1 MPYVQA
7 RSRTLPSF
15 SPLPQGRGRVRLH
28 VGYLGIP
35 AIFQLVC
42 HSFLSIK
49 FSFSGYSR
57 LVEVRSCRSD
67 RRETG
72 TQIGL
77 IGKTENC
84 IGYQSRKPVS
94 IFCENRKPNAKK
106 RKIRK
111 PQWPPNRKNEVFWHK
126 NRKTDLKRSQNCK
139 TENPKSP
146 LWTTLAN

>member
-49 FSFSGYSR
+49 FAFSGYSR
-57 LVEVRSCRSD
+57 LVEARSCRSD

-94 IFCENRKPNAKK
+94 IFSENRKPNAKK
-106 RKIRK
+106 
-111 PQWPPNRKNEVFWHK
+111 
-126 NRKTDLKRSQNCK
+126 
-139 TENPKSP
+139 TENPQTAM
-146 LWTTLAN
+146 TTKPKKRSFLAQKPKNRSKT

>member
-15 SPLPQGRGRVRLH
+15 PPPPPQGRGRVRLH

-49 FSFSGYSR
+49 FAFSGYSR
-57 LVEVRSCRSD
+57 LVEARSCRSD

-94 IFCENRKPNAKK
+94 IFCKNRKPNAKK
-106 RKIRK
+106 
-111 PQWPPNRKNEVFWHK
+111 
-126 NRKTDLKRSQNCK
+126 
-139 TENPKSP
+139 TENPQTAM
-146 LWTTLAN
+146 TTKPKKRSFLAQKPKNRSKT

>member
-15 SPLPQGRGRVRLH
+15 PPLPQGRGRVRLH

-49 FSFSGYSR
+49 FAFSGYSR
-57 LVEVRSCRSD
+57 LVEALSCRSD

-106 RKIRK
+106 
-111 PQWPPNRKNEVFWHK
+111 
-126 NRKTDLKRSQNCK
+126 
-139 TENPKSP
+139 TENPQTVM
-146 LWTTLAN
+146 TTKPKKRSFLAQKPKNRSKT

>member
-1 MPYVQA
+1 MIRAQPCPTCRRVA
-7 RSRTLPSF
+7 VPSLLPP
-15 SPLPQGRGRVRLH
+15 PLPQGRGRVRLH

-49 FSFSGYSR
+49 FAFSGYSR
-57 LVEVRSCRSD
+57 LVEARSCRSD

-106 RKIRK
+106 
-111 PQWPPNRKNEVFWHK
+111 
-126 NRKTDLKRSQNCK
+126 
-139 TENPKSP
+139 TENPQTAMTTKPKKRSFLAQKPKNRSKTQPKLQNRKS
-146 LWTTLAN
+146 